1 VPIPAYCSTHYLAT
15 DAPESS
21 GGTGDRRP
29 GLHQVNRVR
38 DYDVFARFYDLDTE
52 GHEEDLDFWLSL
64 ARRTG
69 GPVLEL
75 ACGTGRVML
84 PLAEH
89 GFSVVGID
97 ISPGMLAIAREKLSA
112 AGVLDRTEL
121 VEGDVLTLELHRQF
135 PLAIVA
141 LNSFGHFNEEGEP
154 ERALERIRAHL
165 QPGGVLAL
173 DLTNPVPGAFGDTS
187 GLLIHD
193 YTRDGPEPDWQ
204 TVKLR
209 SQVLAPVDQE
219 VDVSVFYD
227 EVGPAGEVRRT
238 LASFVLRY
246 FYRNELRLLVE
257 RAGLVVEDFYGGYD
271 LQPLTEDSDR
281 LILIARR
288 PRKLTS

>member
-1 VPIPAYCSTHYLAT
+1 QACRRYLI
-15 DAPESS
+15 S
-21 GGTGDRRP
+21 R
-29 GLHQVNRVR
+29 QVNRVR

-69 GPVLEL
+69 GPILEL

-84 PLAEH
+84 PLAEQ
-89 GFSVVGID
+89 GFSVVGVD
-97 ISPGMLAIAREKLSA
+97 ISPEMLAIARAKLGA
-112 AGVLDRTEL
+112 AAVLDRTEIIQ
-121 VEGDVLTLELHRQF
+121 GDVLTLNLKRQF
-135 PLAIVA
+135 PLVFVA
-141 LNSFGHFNEEGEP
+141 LNSFGHFNEPGEP
-154 ERALERIRAHL
+154 ERALERIHAHL
-165 QPGGVLAL
+165 KPGGILAL
-173 DLTNPVPGAFGDTS
+173 DLPNPVPGAFGDTS

-193 YTRDGPEPDWQ
+193 YTREGPEPGWR

-219 VDVSVFYD
+219 VDVSLLYD
-227 EVGPAGEVRRT
+227 EVGPTGEVRRT

-257 RAGLVVEDFYGGYD
+257 RAGLAVEEFYGGYD

-281 LILIARR
+281 LILLARR
-288 PRKLTS
+288 S

>member
-1 VPIPAYCSTHYLAT
+1 MNS
-15 DAPESS
+15 
-21 GGTGDRRP
+21 
-29 GLHQVNRVR
+29 VR

-52 GHEEDLDFWLSL
+52 GHDEDLDFWLSL

-69 GPVLEL
+69 GPILEL

-84 PLAEH
+84 PLAEN
-89 GFSVVGID
+89 GFSVVGVD
-97 ISPGMLAIAREKLSA
+97 ISPAMLAIAREKLGA

-121 VEGDVLTLELHRQF
+121 IEDDVLTLDLHRQF
-135 PLAIVA
+135 PLAFVA
-141 LNSFGHFNEEGEP
+141 LNSFGHFDEPGEP

-173 DLTNPVPGAFGDTS
+173 DLPNPVPGAFGDTN

-193 YTRDGPEPDWQ
+193 YTRAGPEPGWR

-209 SQVLAPVDQE
+209 SQVLAPIEQE
-219 VDVSVFYD
+219 VFVSVFYD
-227 EVGPAGEVRRT
+227 EVGPSDEMRRT

-281 LILIARR
+281 LILLARR
-288 PRKLTS
+288 PKRGNY